1 MIACVS
7 PSDRDFMET
16 LSTLK
21 YANRARNIKNKV
33 TINQDKS
40 SRTIAS
46 LRREIQQLQL
56 ELMEYRQGMFDKNV
70 YLNAAYNNIVIF
82 DLLFSLGKRVVGE
95 DGINDAW
102 HENQML
108 SSELQSL
115 RTRVKALSETV
126 EALTAKNVLL
136 LAEKAAGHWVAATS
150 GGDEQVTSLVQ
161 GYVQEIEELRARLL
175 EAEAMYQQLK
185 RRQMQVVTS
194 YVTSFYIEKLD
205 RFNDIGNI
213 ETKYHYRLARRIPTA
228 TARSIPILRPY

>member
-1 MIACVS
+1 MIAGNSQTVMIACVS

-56 ELMEYRQGMFDKNV
+56 ELMEYRQGENIICEKLNIKNWLQSV
-70 YLNAAYNNIVIF
+70 IYLC
-82 DLLFSLGKRVVGE
+82 LGKRVVGE

-108 SSELQSL
+108 NSELQSL

-136 LAEKAAGHWVAATS
+136 QAEKAAGQWISST
-150 GGDEQVTSLVQ
+150 GENPEVTSLIQ
-161 GYVQEIEELRARLL
+161 GYLQEIEELRARLL

-185 RRQMQVVTS
+185 KRQIQV
-194 YVTSFYIEKLD
+194 Y
-205 RFNDIGNI
+205 
-213 ETKYHYRLARRIPTA
+213 
-228 TARSIPILRPY
+228 LRVHIK

>member
-1 MIACVS
+1 MIVGNSQTVMIACVS

-56 ELMEYRQGMFDKNV
+56 ELMEYRQGKYKIIDIKNWFLW
-70 YLNAAYNNIVIF
+70 YIF
-82 DLLFSLGKRVVGE
+82 FIWKSEKFIYFYFFLGKRVVGE

-108 SSELQSL
+108 NSELQSL

-136 LAEKAAGHWVAATS
+136 QAEKAAGQWVSST
-150 GGDEQVTSLVQ
+150 GENPEVTSLIQ
-161 GYVQEIEELRARLL
+161 GYLQEIEELRARLL

-185 RRQMQVVTS
+185 KRQIQV
-194 YVTSFYIEKLD
+194 YI
-205 RFNDIGNI
+205 
-213 ETKYHYRLARRIPTA
+213 RIH
-228 TARSIPILRPY
+228 IK

>member
-1 MIACVS
+1 MDIAGNSQTVMIACVS

-56 ELMEYRQGMFDKNV
+56 ELMEYRQGTFDKKLL
-70 YLNAAYNNIVIF
+70 YYVIRTLCIIIIPF
-82 DLLFSLGKRVVGE
+82 FVFLGKRVVGE
-95 DGINDAW
+95 DGVNDAW

-108 SSELQSL
+108 NSELQSL
-115 RTRVKALSETV
+115 RTRVKALSETI

-136 LAEKAAGHWVAATS
+136 LAEKATGQWVAATS

-185 RRQMQVVTS
+185 KRQMQVYLYTLYYNKILKDVIDQT
-194 YVTSFYIEKLD
+194 
-205 RFNDIGNI
+205 DIL
-213 ETKYHYRLARRIPTA
+213 TKY
-228 TARSIPILRPY
+228 